1 MNLSR
6 FKKEL
11 HKYLLLQQLQ
21 QHVLQGGAL
30 DFFASLPEQIR
41 GDYQTTKNAL
51 AERYSQL
58 QNPLQAQV
66 ELARACQQP
75 GETASDFADRLRQ
88 LGRLAHPR
96 VAPDDPTLDASL
108 RGLFICGLRDAGLK
122 SVLCNKSPDSMDA
135 AVRIAREFKSQQTAL
150 VAMQQFGTAAGAH
163 EAMTPQVMVASSGG
177 SGVNQAVALQSL
189 ERRMD
194 DIQQALQQLCTD
206 GPRRQ
211 NTGGLAE
218 DGDGGARRG
227 TAFVSG
233 NRPAADADC
242 LTRLVSGLLLFV
254 VFSLTVLTLP
264 VSGWWTVR
272 RLSQWQRLVVFR
284 LGKVLPARGPG
295 WALVLPGIDTTQ
307 VVDLRNRSILVPP
320 QQVRDRSILVP
331 PQQVRDSSSLVPPQ
345 QLLTSD
351 GAVAELGAEVL
362 YRVCDA
368 HTFVGSCV
376 DPQASLRSLWPLA
389 AITRKAPETEEAVLL
404 SINSTLKDW
413 GMEASSVKFSEVK
426 VHKEAE
432 HLSAVN
438 PLLRQ
443 LGGMLGGGGGGGRTM
458 VAGQAPL
465 TASWLPPQPDGA
477 TAAPLAA
484 GTPAPLAA
492 GTPAPLA
499 EDSKTAAALREAVA
513 RLPADTGL
521 ASGVFRIETTSPEGL
536 YHVIIGEGVREV
548 RLGPCPELTADV
560 GVTLTSA
567 DLRQLISGQLSPAA
581 AYSGGRL
588 RLQGNVHLLMA
599 LGTLF
604 REAGAGI

>member
-1 MNLSR
+1 MDKVEYTAVPVDDNEVSLKQTVNYDSPFR
-6 FKKEL
+6 YESAFDYRSVAKFSK
-11 HKYLLLQQLQ
+11 
-21 QHVLQGGAL
+21 
-30 DFFASLPEQIR
+30 ASFPSKS
-41 GDYQTTKNAL
+41 YFTFSKQTNHAQENA
-51 AERYSQL
+51 
-58 QNPLQAQV
+58 
-66 ELARACQQP
+66 
-75 GETASDFADRLRQ
+75 
-88 LGRLAHPR
+88 
-96 VAPDDPTLDASL
+96 
-108 RGLFICGLRDAGLK
+108 
-122 SVLCNKSPDSMDA
+122 
-135 AVRIAREFKSQQTAL
+135 
-150 VAMQQFGTAAGAH
+150 
-163 EAMTPQVMVASSGG
+163 
-177 SGVNQAVALQSL
+177 
-189 ERRMD
+189 
-194 DIQQALQQLCTD
+194 
-206 GPRRQ
+206 
-211 NTGGLAE
+211 
-218 DGDGGARRG
+218 
-227 TAFVSG
+227 
-233 NRPAADADC
+233 AADGDC

-254 VFSLTVLTLP
+254 VLSLTVLTLP

-320 QQVRDRSILVP
+320 QQ
-331 PQQVRDSSSLVPPQ
+331 
-345 QLLTSD
+345 LLTSD

-376 DPQASLRSLWPLA
+376 DPQASLRSLCRSVLVNTLASQEVRLA

-484 GTPAPLAA
+484 GTLAPLAA

-499 EDSKTAAALREAVA
+499 EDCETAAALREAVA
-513 RLPADTGL
+513 RLPVNTGL

-536 YHVIIGEGVREV
+536 YHVIIGEGVRDV
-548 RLGPCPELTADV
+548 RPGPCPELTADV
-560 GVTLTSA
+560 TVTLTSA